1 MGWLSEYPRKGSQWY
16 WNWIC
21 KPFSESM
28 LSKADILPYTG
39 AIIVGLVDTYE
50 ISHKHGLV
58 SYSCGEREEKA
69 LPI

>member
-1 MGWLSEYPRKGSQWY
+1 
-16 WNWIC
+16 
-21 KPFSESM
+21 M